1 MALEKVII
9 KLTLKTCINLL
20 KFDGALQGIKEKF
33 QIEGCPPKEE
43 IIALNAQKNQIQ
55 SALETIAK
63 PIAVLDKTATT
74 VDNILTALDIAIK
87 IIKKLPFPVAV
98 PPGAGIPANVL
109 TTLSDVL
116 DLLGE
121 IVKTGKSQIG
131 GIPIALKFINK
142 FLQAAITTLN
152 SIDTSIGNCLIEE
165 VNDSIEWSPVKDYKA
180 LSDPNA
186 DGTDGTGNKVSVTRY
201 YEAIETSTNSNP
213 TSPENSNWELLDST
227 PKTDEWKDDQQ
238 YLKGDIV
245 KVIEYY
251 SAQEDNKNKY
261 PPDNS
266 DNGIWAQTNEETAK
280 QAANEALASEINLT
294 LLDTG
299 PFDTAEDNALSEEA
313 LLELLMNPP
322 GLFYNGWYLRME
334 IETGTTSFLPRRRI
348 TAEKALERDLSSEE
362 PLIPLNPEML
372 FNDYSWS
379 SSVEVLVN
387 EMKFRIDT
395 LNLGDLDLSL
405 IPPPLEEVLPDE
417 KELKRDTSLIQIQSK
432 TYGDWMP
439 FDMHTTWANEIYD
452 IAWDLHIQAIEAGEG
467 HWIYDKAINEGVPVL
482 EKAIDSINWSFQ
494 TGRRNLKSWIKS
506 TFGASDEQAQEIF
519 DKAYK
524 LGRRGLK
531 NSQEYDPTNNHFLHT
546 VRRAVQNK
554 RFKNDT
560 WEEGVNVQRQAA
572 YEIAWTYWDNG
583 ELNITEWNYKEGV
596 GPVFVGNHG
605 GLVRLGVG
613 QNATGQNIEILGANV
628 YDDPNSDGIDPS
640 TGLFINGLFSRKP
653 DDPERPTGI
662 PNEGDTRIL
671 RHFKKVK
678 WNGVAWVE
686 VSNPNA
692 PWL

>member
-1 MALEKVII
+1 MGLEKVIV

-20 KFDGALQGIKEKF
+20 KFDGALAGIKSKF
-33 QIEGCPPKEE
+33 EVEGCPPKEE

-74 VDNILTALDIAIK
+74 VSTVLDALDIAIK
-87 IIKKLPFPVAV
+87 IIKKLPFPTSV
-98 PPGAGIPANVL
+98 PPGVGVPANVL

-121 IVKTGKSQIG
+121 IVKTGKGQIG

-165 VNDSIEWSPVKDYKA
+165 VDDSIEWSPTKDYKA
-180 LSDPNA
+180 SSDPNA
-186 DGTDGTGNKVSVTRY
+186 DGEDGTGNKVSVTKY
-201 YEAIETSTNSNP
+201 FEALEDSLNSNP
-213 TSPENSNWELLDST
+213 LSPNNDNWNLLDSK
-227 PKTDEWKDDQQ
+227 PKTTEWKDDQQ
-238 YLKGDIV
+238 YFKGDIV
-245 KVIEYY
+245 KVKEYF

-266 DNGIWAQTNEETAK
+266 DNGIWAQTTEDNAK

-294 LLDTG
+294 LLNTG
-299 PFDTAEDNALSEEA
+299 QFDSPEDNALSEEA

-322 GLFYNGWYLRME
+322 GLFYNGYYLRME
-334 IETGTTSFLPRRRI
+334 IESGTTSFLPRRRI
-348 TAEKALERDLSSEE
+348 YAEKAVERTGPEE
-362 PLIPLNPEML
+362 PLIPLNTEVL
-372 FNDYSWS
+372 YNDYSWS
-379 SSVEVLVN
+379 SSIEVLVN

-395 LNLGDLDLSL
+395 LNLESIDLSL

-452 IAWDLHIQAIEAGEG
+452 IAWKLHEDAIAQGAG

-506 TFGASDEQAQEIF
+506 TFGANDEQAQEIF

-531 NSQEYDPTNNHFLHT
+531 NSQEYDPTNTHFLHT
-546 VRRAVQNK
+546 VKKAVQNK

-560 WEEGVNVQRQAA
+560 WEEGVNLQRQAA
-572 YEIAWTYWDNG
+572 YEVAWTYWNNG
-583 ELNITEWNYKEGV
+583 ELSITEWKYKEGV
-596 GPVFVGNHG
+596 GPTFIGDHG
-605 GLVRLGVG
+605 GSVRLGVG
-613 QNATGQNIEILGANV
+613 QDANGSNVEILGANI
-628 YDDPNSDGIDPS
+628 YDDPDSDGIGSD
-640 TGLFINGLFSRKP
+640 GLFMFGVFSRQPNDNEK
-653 DDPERPTGI
+653 PTGI
-662 PNEGDTRIL
+662 PNESDTRIT

-678 WNGVAWVE
+678 WNGSQWVE